1 LKALDST
8 AASEGG
14 IRHHPSNKKTTHK
27 QTGEEFEAERA
38 SNELLKPIKALGN

>member
-1 LKALDST
+1 VALDIIQAIEKS
-8 AASEGG
+8 
-14 IRHHPSNKKTTHK
+14 THK